1 MAKITIDLSGTGPR
15 GSRPETRLLRFP
27 DGLHRSITLPRR
39 KWRFFDILREQWVYE
54 GMYEQRS
61 YDLAIED
68 RDAGST
74 DFDRDLLAAFELSI
88 QAGWDVYLGYG
99 EQAANR

>member
-1 MAKITIDLSGTGPR
+1 MAKITIDLSGTGPS
-15 GSRPETRLLRFP
+15 GSRPETRILQFP
-27 DGLHRSITLPRR
+27 DGLHRAITLHSR
-39 KWRFFDILREQWVYE
+39 KWRFFDILRQNWVYK

-74 DFDRDLLAAFELSI
+74 DFDQDLRDAFELSI
-88 QAGWDVYLGYG
+88 EAGWDVYLGYG
-99 EQAANR
+99 DRAANQ